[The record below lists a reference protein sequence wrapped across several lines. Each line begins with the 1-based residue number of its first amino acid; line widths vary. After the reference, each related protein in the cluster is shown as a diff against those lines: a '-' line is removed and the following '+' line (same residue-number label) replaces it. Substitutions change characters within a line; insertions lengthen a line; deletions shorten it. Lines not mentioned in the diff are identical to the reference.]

1 MDNDRV
7 SHGLG
12 RAEEF
17 WMVTMV
23 DIFSSLPHR
32 KAATVVT
39 GAQAS

>member
-7 SHGLG
+7 SYGLV

-17 WMVTMV
+17 WVVTMV
-23 DIFSSLPHR
+23 EIFSSLPHR
-32 KAATVVT
+32 KGATVAT